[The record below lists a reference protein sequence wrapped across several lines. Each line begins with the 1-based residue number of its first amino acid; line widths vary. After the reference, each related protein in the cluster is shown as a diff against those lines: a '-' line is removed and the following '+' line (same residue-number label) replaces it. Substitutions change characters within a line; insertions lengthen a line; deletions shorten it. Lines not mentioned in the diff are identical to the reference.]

1 MQENFKQQCI
11 NMDNEMN
18 KIKDMTRILKEE
30 INITKEKGLK
40 DFDWKIKQGVKMTTK
55 LEEIERNIKK
65 HLKMIASVENTNNE
79 LSGGNKDLYGK
90 MAKINHQIEEN
101 LNQHQDT

>member
-1 MQENFKQQCI
+1 
-11 NMDNEMN
+11 MDNEMN
-18 KIKDMTRILKEE
+18 KINDLTRKLKEE
-30 INITKEKGLK
+30 INDAKEKSLK

-65 HLKMIASVENTNNE
+65 HLKMIASVENSNNE

-90 MAKINHQIEEN
+90 MAKINQQIEEN
-101 LNQHQDT
+101 LNKHQNT